1 MDYEVKDYD
10 HYGLTAIQIDGE
22 EWILGSDTEV
32 NEAVKS
38 YIEETLWAFN
48 KSFLANQTGLPEEVF
63 STLQQDCESSNDAIL
78 SIVEKCGDMDT
89 LVSDAV
95 SSDGRGHFL
104 SPYDGHEKEWNDLD
118 QEIQL
123 GILLAMNQGD
133 LDLEDENVYN
143 LFFYRTN

>member
-1 MDYEVKDYD
+1 MDYDVKDYD
-10 HYGLTAIQIDGE
+10 HYGLSIIDIEGE
-22 EWILGSDTEV
+22 EWVLGNDTEV
-32 NEAVKS
+32 DKAVKS

-48 KSFLANQTGLPEEVF
+48 KSFLSDQTGLPEEVF
-63 STLQQDCESSNDAIL
+63 STLQQDGESSNDAIL

-89 LVSDAV
+89 LVSDAM

-104 SPYDGHEKEWNDLD
+104 SPYDGHEKEWGDLS
-118 QEIQL
+118 EEVQL

-133 LDLEDENVYN
+133 LAEEDVYN

>member
-1 MDYEVKDYD
+1 MDYDVKDYD
-10 HYGLTAIQIDGE
+10 HYGLSIIDIEGE
-22 EWILGSDTEV
+22 EWVLGNDTEV
-32 NEAVKS
+32 DKAVKS

-48 KSFLANQTGLPEEVF
+48 KSFLSDQTGLPEEVF
-63 STLQQDCESSNDAIL
+63 STLQQDGESSNDAIL

-89 LVSDAV
+89 LVSDAM

-104 SPYDGHEKEWNDLD
+104 SPYDGHEKEWGDLS
-118 QEIQL
+118 EEVQL

-133 LDLEDENVYN
+133 LAEENVYN

>member
-1 MDYEVKDYD
+1 MDYDVKDYD
-10 HYGLTAIQIDGE
+10 HYGLSIIDIEGE
-22 EWILGSDTEV
+22 EWVLGNDTEV
-32 NEAVKS
+32 DKAVKS

-48 KSFLANQTGLPEEVF
+48 KSFLSDQTGLPEEVF
-63 STLQQDCESSNDAIL
+63 STLQQGCESSNDAIL

-104 SPYDGHEKEWNDLD
+104 SPYDGHEKEWGDLS
-118 QEIQL
+118 EEVQL

-133 LDLEDENVYN
+133 LAEEDVYN

>member
-1 MDYEVKDYD
+1 MDYDVKDYN
-10 HYGLTAIQIDGE
+10 GLQVIEIDGKEWTLFTDE
-22 EWILGSDTEV
+22 EADK
-32 NEAVKS
+32 AVKS
-38 YIEETLWAFN
+38 YIEESLWAFN
-48 KSFLANQTGLPEEVF
+48 KSFLSGQTGLPEEVF
-63 STLQQDCESSNDAIL
+63 STLQQGCESSNDAIL

-104 SPYDGHEKEWNDLD
+104 SPYDGHEKEWGDLS
-118 QEIQL
+118 EEVQL

-133 LDLEDENVYN
+133 LAEEDVYN

>member
-1 MDYEVKDYD
+1 VIE
-10 HYGLTAIQIDGE
+10 IDGE
-22 EWILGSDTEV
+22 EWTLFTDEEA
-32 NEAVKS
+32 NKAVKS
-38 YIEETLWAFN
+38 YIEESLWAFN
-48 KSFLANQTGLPEEVF
+48 KSFLSGQTGLPEEVF
-63 STLQQDCESSNDAIL
+63 STLQQGCESSNDAIL

-104 SPYDGHEKEWNDLD
+104 SPYDGHEKEWGDLS
-118 QEIQL
+118 EEVQL

-133 LDLEDENVYN
+133 LAEEDVYN

>member
-1 MDYEVKDYD
+1 MDYDVKDYN
-10 HYGLTAIQIDGE
+10 GLQVIEIDGKEWALFTDE
-22 EWILGSDTEV
+22 EADK
-32 NEAVKS
+32 AVKS

-48 KSFLANQTGLPEEVF
+48 KSFLSDQTGLPEEVF
-63 STLQQDCESSNDAIL
+63 STLQQGCESSNDAIL

-104 SPYDGHEKEWNDLD
+104 SPYDGHEKEWGDLS
-118 QEIQL
+118 EEVQL

-133 LDLEDENVYN
+133 LAEEDVYN

>member
-1 MDYEVKDYD
+1 MDYDVNDYN
-10 HYGLTAIQIDGE
+10 GLQVIEIDGKEWALFTDE
-22 EWILGSDTEV
+22 EADK
-32 NEAVKS
+32 AVKS
-38 YIEETLWAFN
+38 YIEESLWAFN
-48 KSFLANQTGLPEEVF
+48 KSFLSDQTGLPEEVF
-63 STLQQDCESSNDAIL
+63 STLQQGCESSNDAIL

-104 SPYDGHEKEWNDLD
+104 SPYDGHEKKWGDLS
-118 QEIQL
+118 EEVQL

-133 LDLEDENVYN
+133 LAEENVYN

>member
-1 MDYEVKDYD
+1 MDYDVKDYNSN
-10 HYGLTAIQIDGE
+10 GLQVIEIDGE
-22 EWILGSDTEV
+22 EWTLCTDE
-32 NEAVKS
+32 EADKAVKS

-48 KSFLANQTGLPEEVF
+48 KSFLSDQTGLPEEVF
-63 STLQQDCESSNDAIL
+63 STLQQGCESSNDAIL

-104 SPYDGHEKEWNDLD
+104 SPYDGHEKEWGDLS
-118 QEIQL
+118 EEVQL

-133 LDLEDENVYN
+133 LAEENVYN

>member
-1 MDYEVKDYD
+1 MDYDVKDYN
-10 HYGLTAIQIDGE
+10 GLQVIEIDGE
-22 EWILGSDTEV
+22 EWTLFTDEEA
-32 NEAVKS
+32 NKAVKS
-38 YIEETLWAFN
+38 YIEESLWAFN
-48 KSFLANQTGLPEEVF
+48 KSFLSGQTGLPEEVF
-63 STLQQDCESSNDAIL
+63 STLQQGCESSNDAIL

-104 SPYDGHEKEWNDLD
+104 SPYDGHEKEWGDLS
-118 QEIQL
+118 EEVQL

-133 LDLEDENVYN
+133 LAEEDVYN

>member
-1 MDYEVKDYD
+1 MDYDVKDYN
-10 HYGLTAIQIDGE
+10 GLQVIDIDGE
-22 EWILGSDTEV
+22 EWALFTDE
-32 NEAVKS
+32 EADKAVKS
-38 YIEETLWAFN
+38 YIEESLWAFN
-48 KSFLANQTGLPEEVF
+48 KSFLSGQTGLPEEVF
-63 STLQQDCESSNDAIL
+63 STLQQGCESSNDAIL

-104 SPYDGHEKEWNDLD
+104 SPYDGHEKEWGDLS
-118 QEIQL
+118 EEVQL

-133 LDLEDENVYN
+133 LAEENVYN

>member
-1 MDYEVKDYD
+1 MDYDVKDYD
-10 HYGLTAIQIDGE
+10 HYGLSIIDIEGE
-22 EWILGSDTEV
+22 EWVLGNDTEV
-32 NEAVKS
+32 DKAVKS

-48 KSFLANQTGLPEEVF
+48 KSFLSDQTGLPEEVF
-63 STLQQDCESSNDAIL
+63 STLQQGCESSNDAIL

-104 SPYDGHEKEWNDLD
+104 SPYDGHEKEWGDLS
-118 QEIQL
+118 EEVQL
-123 GILLAMNQGD
+123 GILLAMNQG
-133 LDLEDENVYN
+133 DLEDENVYN

>member
-1 MDYEVKDYD
+1 MDYDVKDYN
-10 HYGLTAIQIDGE
+10 GLQVIEIDGKEWTLFTDE
-22 EWILGSDTEV
+22 EADK
-32 NEAVKS
+32 AVKS
-38 YIEETLWAFN
+38 YIEESLWAFN
-48 KSFLANQTGLPEEVF
+48 KSFLADQTGLPEEVF

-95 SSDGRGHFL
+95 SSDGRGNFL
-104 SPYDGHEKEWNDLD
+104 SPYDGHEKKWGDLS
-118 QEIQL
+118 EEVQL

-133 LDLEDENVYN
+133 LAEENVYN

>member
-1 MDYEVKDYD
+1 MDYDVNDYN
-10 HYGLTAIQIDGE
+10 GLQVIEIDGKEWALFTDE
-22 EWILGSDTEV
+22 EADK
-32 NEAVKS
+32 AVKS
-38 YIEETLWAFN
+38 YIEESLWAFN
-48 KSFLANQTGLPEEVF
+48 KSFLADQTGLPEEVF

-89 LVSDAV
+89 LVSDAM

-104 SPYDGHEKEWNDLD
+104 SPYDGHEKEWGDLS
-118 QEIQL
+118 EEVQL

-133 LDLEDENVYN
+133 LAEENVYN

>member
-1 MDYEVKDYD
+1 MDYDVKNYD
-10 HYGLTAIQIDGE
+10 HYGLSIIDIEGE
-22 EWILGSDTEV
+22 EWVLGNDTEV
-32 NEAVKS
+32 DKAVKS

-48 KSFLANQTGLPEEVF
+48 KSFLSDQTGLPEEVF
-63 STLQQDCESSNDAIL
+63 STLQQGCESSNDAIL

-104 SPYDGHEKEWNDLD
+104 SPYDGHEKEWSDLD
-118 QEIQL
+118 QDIQF
-123 GILLAMNQGD
+123 GILMAMNQGD
-133 LDLEDENVYN
+133 LAEEDVYN

>member
-1 MDYEVKDYD
+1 MDYDVKDYN
-10 HYGLTAIQIDGE
+10 GLQVIEIDGE
-22 EWILGSDTEV
+22 EWALFTDE
-32 NEAVKS
+32 EADKAVKS
-38 YIEETLWAFN
+38 YIEESLWAFN
-48 KSFLANQTGLPEEVF
+48 KSFLSDQTGLPEEVF
-63 STLQQDCESSNDAIL
+63 STLQQGCESSNDAIL

-104 SPYDGHEKEWNDLD
+104 SPYDGHEKEWGDLS
-118 QEIQL
+118 EEVQL

-133 LDLEDENVYN
+133 LAEENVYN